1 MARSIEAPPV
11 ESREGSPSEYVDQAQ
26 LQRLRED
33 LIRFSRA
40 WNDGLTPDGEPLSE
54 ENRQR
59 AAETITEAAITLATQ
74 EDHLDR
80 RQLVPETES
89 AVRASLDIIE
99 RLRELAGR
107 RTYDPNIEVI
117 HVYSGPGTYFDR
129 TKPGQEERQ
138 RWMDHDRIL
147 AGVAVLREV
156 AAAKIRQLTGLKLN
170 AVQISKDDLTRVG
183 PQLFYNGTPV
193 ENQAVQR
200 ALSEGR
206 SKVPETN
213 VVLANDVREDD
224 GSVHAIHHTADQVR
238 SLFQQI
244 DDPQG
249 ELHGRRHIAAV
260 AHIPDFVRIPFY
272 LERYN
277 QARRQAGGSE
287 LKFSAFA
294 LKSRRGSSEVGGR
307 LDTVGQHTA
316 AELPRLVKYLQ
327 RGDLAAKP
335 VRFENL

>member
-1 MARSIEAPPV
+1 V
-11 ESREGSPSEYVDQAQ
+11 ESREGSPSEHVDQAQ

-33 LIRFSRA
+33 LVRLSRA
-40 WNDGLTPDGEPLSE
+40 WYDGLTPDGEPLTP
-54 ENRQR
+54 ENRPQ
-59 AAETITEAAITLATQ
+59 AIEAIVEAAIAAAIH
-74 EDHLDR
+74 EDHLER
-80 RQLVPETES
+80 RQLVPGTES
-89 AVRASLDIIE
+89 AVRASLDIVD
-99 RLRELAGR
+99 RLRELAER
-107 RTYDPNIEVI
+107 RTYDPSIEVV

-147 AGVAVLREV
+147 AGVAVVREV
-156 AAAKIRQLTGLKLN
+156 AAAKIRQLTGVKLN
-170 AVQISKDDLTRVG
+170 AGQISEDDLIRVS

-206 SKVPETN
+206 SKVPKTK
-213 VVLANDVREDD
+213 VVVANDMREDD
-224 GSVHAIHHTADQVR
+224 GSTRAIRHTADQVR
-238 SLFQQI
+238 SLFQQV
-244 DDPQG
+244 DNPKS

-260 AHIPDFVRIPFY
+260 AHIPDFIRIPFY
-272 LERYN
+272 LEKHNR
-277 QARRQAGGSE
+277 ARLQSGGSE

-327 RGDLAAKP
+327 RGDLAAEP
-335 VRFENL
+335 VRFESL